1 MGSSICV
8 PSGGDEKFFFYLQL
22 VGVLLVGV
30 RQRGLRGNVGNVM
43 SGRRQ
48 LVHCQV

>member
-8 PSGGDEKFFFYLQL
+8 PSGLAWKFFFYLQL
-22 VGVLLVGV
+22 VGVFLLGV

-43 SGRRQ
+43 
-48 LVHCQV
+48 